1 MSAPLRT
8 PYRKSSLVY
17 VVFSLTAVLL
27 LSGLLVLALL
37 HARGWANSLPGGA
50 ILLVELRDGAPSA
63 EVREL
68 VERLR
73 TDPAL
78 RPETVQYLS
87 KEEAARRLSEED
99 GMGDFV
105 AELGFNPLSN
115 SVQGN
120 FRADASA
127 GPQVDSI
134 VAALGELPIVKEAF
148 CDRSGELVFEGISS
162 RATWTLA
169 GLAALFAVIAV
180 SLMDSAMRLAL
191 YADRFLVRNMQLVGA
206 TREFI
211 VGPYRLMGLRSGLL
225 GGVLAS
231 AGLLLIE
238 WLLRR
243 SLPEVIGATEWAVI
257 APVLVL
263 LPVVGALLAGLS
275 AALAV
280 NKYVGK
286 SLDELV

>member
-8 PYRKSSLVY
+8 PYRKSSWVY
-17 VVFSLTAVLL
+17 VVFSLTAVLF
-27 LSGLLVLALL
+27 LSGLLALALL
-37 HARGWANSLPGGA
+37 HARGWADSLPGGA

-73 TDPAL
+73 NDPAL
-78 RPETVQYLS
+78 RSETVQYLT

-127 GPQVDSI
+127 GPRSDSI
-134 VAALGELPIVKEAF
+134 VSALGELPIVKEAF

-169 GLAALFAVIAV
+169 ALAALFAVVAV

-211 VGPYRLMGLRSGLL
+211 VRPYWLMGLRTGIL
-225 GGVLAS
+225 GGGLAS
-231 AGLLLIE
+231 AGLLLVE
-238 WLLRR
+238 WSLRR
-243 SLPEVIGATEWAVI
+243 SLPEVVGATDWTALV
-257 APVLVL
+257 PVFLS
-263 LPVVGALLAGLS
+263 LPVAGALLAGLS

-280 NKYVGK
+280 HKYVGR